1 MHRLIR
7 IIQSGIDLVSVMK
20 MIQLW
25 RRASLIVCSRLLSR
39 DSERFDSSP
48 CLQENN
54 FFHYLFIQESPMT
67 QRGTLD
73 ISRRRTVC
81 VRDAWA
87 DRTGRK
93 VSGSAALQCSCR
105 PSYCAGPARASGAG
119 IPTRRATC
127 PSPWAVLVCHCW
139 KKKEEHRRA
148 SQAWKEYCQKIP
160 AHSERMD
167 LTDPFF
173 FSSVSFSSF
182 S

>member
-1 MHRLIR
+1 
-7 IIQSGIDLVSVMK
+7 
-20 MIQLW
+20 
-25 RRASLIVCSRLLSR
+25 
-39 DSERFDSSP
+39 
-48 CLQENN
+48 
-54 FFHYLFIQESPMT
+54 MT

-173 FSSVSFSSF
+173 FHLSVLVPSVSERKNLRQNLLSQLQILVCSAKQKKNFFCAKIQTISNQNYFEKASQHHGVR
-182 S
+182 